1 MHYSVLKV
9 ILWLISLLMKNIKSI
24 IDFFTLSDFSSLTS
38 IEELAKRHHEKWSK
52 NYSKW
57 SYESTKQK
65 LLSAYW
71 TRIVPVHLFT
81 LFCIVLTACFFFL
94 LRQQKVTE
102 LLAVISIVVVV
113 VYFSLKLWVYNPI
126 YLNEF
131 VPFLNNAIEKLSGAY
146 LKELDDVKKAQYS
159 AITIVL
165 IHIVTNKLAG
175 FPIQE
180 GGKVSKDEMSKLY
193 GISERSFHDALNS
206 VLNADWKQSK
216 RMDTEMADAFKK
228 AGHYF
233 SATGN
238 IKAVNLLSDIQT
250 DLLISKKPPAI

>member
-1 MHYSVLKV
+1 
-9 ILWLISLLMKNIKSI
+9 MKNLKSV

-71 TRIVPVHLFT
+71 TRVVPLHLFT
-81 LFCIVLTACFFFL
+81 LICITLTACFFYLF
-94 LRQQKVTE
+94 RQQNITE
-102 LLAVISIVVVV
+102 ILAISSIFALI
-113 VYFSLKLWVYNPI
+113 VYFSLWLWVYNPI
-126 YLNEF
+126 YMNEF
-131 VPFLNNAIEKLSGAY
+131 VPLLNNVIETLSGAY
-146 LKELDDVKKAQYS
+146 LEELDNVKKAQYS

-165 IHIVTNKLAG
+165 IHVVTYKLAG
-175 FPIQE
+175 FPVQE
-180 GGKVSKDEMSKLY
+180 GGKISKDEMAKLY

-206 VLNADWKQSK
+206 VLNADWKSSK

-228 AGHYF
+228 AGQYF

-238 IKAVNLLSDIQT
+238 MKAVSLLSDIQT
-250 DLLISKKPPAI
+250 DLLVSKKPPTI

>member
-1 MHYSVLKV
+1 
-9 ILWLISLLMKNIKSI
+9 MKNLKSV

-38 IEELAKRHHEKWSK
+38 IEGLAKRHHEKWSK

-71 TRIVPVHLFT
+71 TRVVPVHLFT

-94 LRQQKVTE
+94 FKQEKITQ
-102 LLAVISIVVVV
+102 LLTVIFIATVIT
-113 VYFSLKLWVYNPI
+113 YFSLWLWVYNPI
-126 YLNEF
+126 YKNDF
-131 VPFLNNAIEKLSGAY
+131 VPFLNNVIETLSGAY

-165 IHIVTNKLAG
+165 IHVVTNKLAG
-175 FPIQE
+175 FPIRE
-180 GGKVSKDEMSKLY
+180 GGKISKDEMAKLY
-193 GISERSFHDALNS
+193 GISERSFHDALNT
-206 VLNADWKQSK
+206 VLNADWKQST

-228 AGHYF
+228 AGQYF

-238 IKAVNLLSDIQT
+238 IKAVTLLSDIQT
-250 DLLISKKPPAI
+250 DLLLAKKPPAI

>member
-1 MHYSVLKV
+1 
-9 ILWLISLLMKNIKSI
+9 MKNLKPVV
-24 IDFFTLSDFSSLTS
+24 DFFTLSEFSSSES
-38 IEELAKRHHEKWSK
+38 IEGLVRRHHEKWSK

-71 TRIVPVHLFT
+71 TRVVPAHLFT

-94 LRQQKVTE
+94 FRQEKITE
-102 LLAVISIVVVV
+102 LLAVIFIAAVI
-113 VYFSLKLWVYNPI
+113 VYFSLWLWLYNPI
-126 YLNEF
+126 YKNEF
-131 VPFLNNAIEKLSGAY
+131 VPLLNNSIEIISGAF

-159 AITIVL
+159 AVTIVL

-180 GGKVSKDEMSKLY
+180 GGKISKEEMAKLY

-228 AGHYF
+228 AGQYF

-238 IKAVNLLSDIQT
+238 MKAVSLLSDIQT
-250 DLLISKKPPAI
+250 DLLISRKPPAI

>member
-1 MHYSVLKV
+1 
-9 ILWLISLLMKNIKSI
+9 MKNLKSVM
-24 IDFFTLSDFSSLTS
+24 DFFTLSDFSSLTS
-38 IEELAKRHHEKWSK
+38 IEALAKRHHDKWSK

-57 SYESTKQK
+57 SYESTRQK

-71 TRIVPVHLFT
+71 TRVVPAHLFT

-94 LRQQKVTE
+94 FKQEKITE
-102 LLAVISIVVVV
+102 LLTVIFIVTVIT
-113 VYFSLKLWVYNPI
+113 YLSLWLWVYNPI
-126 YLNEF
+126 YKNEF
-131 VPFLNNAIEKLSGAY
+131 VPFLNNAIETLSGAY

-165 IHIVTNKLAG
+165 IHVVTNKLAE
-175 FPIQE
+175 FSVQE
-180 GGKVSKDEMSKLY
+180 GGKISKDEMAKLY
-193 GISERSFHDALNS
+193 GISERSFHDALNT
-206 VLNADWKQSK
+206 VLNADWKPSK

-228 AGHYF
+228 AGQYF

-238 IKAVNLLSDIQT
+238 MRAVSLLSDIQT